1 MNALIPRAAAGPP
14 VPITPVWRPGEI
26 LADDLPR
33 AEPAKAAAPVSA
45 ARDAMDDPFRPTMRG
60 GPRAL
65 PLSSASPFAAQHIA
79 QEVLL
84 LDLRPVMR
92 DTVAAQDSYR
102 RVQPNRRAPRGPQ
115 KSTRVSV

>member
-1 MNALIPRAAAGPP
+1 MNALIPRAAPGPLL
-14 VPITPVWRPGEI
+14 PITPVWQPSET

-45 ARDAMDDPFRPTMRG
+45 GRDTVGGLVRPTMRG

-65 PLSSASPFAAQHIA
+65 PLVSTSPFSAQHIA

-84 LDLRPVMR
+84 LDLRPVTR
-92 DTVAAQDSYR
+92 DTAALENYR
-102 RVQPNRRAPRGPQ
+102 RVQPNRRAPRGLQ
-115 KSTRVSV
+115 KTTRLSV

>member
-1 MNALIPRAAAGPP
+1 MSALILRGAAGPP
-14 VPITPVWRPGEI
+14 VPITPVWQPSET

-45 ARDAMDDPFRPTMRG
+45 ALGAVGDPVRPTMRG

-65 PLSSASPFAAQHIA
+65 PLVSASPFAAQHIA

-84 LDLRPVMR
+84 LDLRPMKR
-92 DTVAAQDSYR
+92 DTAALENYR

-115 KSTRVSV
+115 KSCRLGV